1 MRPVRP
7 TAAGGRDDLEHRA
20 TTGDPVAFGS
30 LLRRWDHDL
39 RGVAWAVTRDQ
50 HAIDDVMQDAY
61 ERAFRGLASFDG
73 RSSLKTWLHT
83 IVHRTAID
91 RSRYEGRRRHDDIDD
106 PAITVPETVSTA
118 TDRSAL
124 DRLEVD
130 DMLGSLPSDQRVA
143 LMLTVGIGFTYDE
156 AAEVTG
162 DSRGT
167 IASRVNRA
175 RRRLQQWEVGT
186 A

>member
-1 MRPVRP
+1 MRLVRP
-7 TAAGGRDDLEHRA
+7 GRDSQPTDLEQRA
-20 TTGDPVAFGS
+20 ATGDPAAFGS
-30 LLRRWDHDL
+30 LLRVWDHDL

-61 ERAFRGLASFDG
+61 ERAFRSLGSFDG

-91 RSRYEGRRRHDDIDD
+91 RSRYEGRRRHDDVDD
-106 PAITVPETVSTA
+106 PATTLPDSSTT
-118 TDRSAL
+118 TDQSAL
-124 DRLEVD
+124 ARLDVD
-130 DMLGSLPSDQRVA
+130 DMMRSLAPDQRVA
-143 LMLTVGIGFTYDE
+143 LMLTVGIGFSYDE
-156 AAEVTG
+156 AAKITG

-175 RRRLQQWEVGT
+175 RTRLQRREAGT

>member
-1 MRPVRP
+1 MRLVRS
-7 TAAGGRDDLEHRA
+7 GRGDRRTDLEQRA
-20 TTGDPVAFGS
+20 SAGDPAAFGS
-30 LLRRWDHDL
+30 LLRKWDHDL

-61 ERAFRGLASFDG
+61 ERAFRSLASFDG

-106 PAITVPETVSTA
+106 PATVLPDSTTTTA
-118 TDRSAL
+118 DRTAIA
-124 DRLEVD
+124 RLEVD
-130 DMLGSLPSDQRVA
+130 DMMSSLPSDQRVA
-143 LMLTVGIGFTYDE
+143 LMLTVGIGFSYDE
-156 AAEVTG
+156 AAEITG

-175 RRRLQQWEVGT
+175 RARLQSWEEGT

>member
-1 MRPVRP
+1 VN
-7 TAAGGRDDLEHRA
+7 
-20 TTGDPVAFGS
+20 
-30 LLRRWDHDL
+30 
-39 RGVAWAVTRDQ
+39 RDQ

-61 ERAFRGLASFDG
+61 ERAFRSLGSFDG

-106 PAITVPETVSTA
+106 PGLTLAAGASSS

-124 DRLEVD
+124 DRMEIDGMLE
-130 DMLGSLPSDQRVA
+130 SLPSDQRVA
-143 LMLTVGIGFTYDE
+143 LMLTVGIGFSYDE

-175 RRRLQQWEVGT
+175 RQRLERWEVETG
-186 A
+186 